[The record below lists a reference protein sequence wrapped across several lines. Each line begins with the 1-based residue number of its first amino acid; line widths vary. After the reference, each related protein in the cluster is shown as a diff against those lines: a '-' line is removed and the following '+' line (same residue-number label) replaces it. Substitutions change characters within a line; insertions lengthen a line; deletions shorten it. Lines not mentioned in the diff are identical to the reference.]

1 MVFIFKRERC
11 LRVPFSGIGLSVRLP
26 AIPIVGMLALL
37 ASLFSASSVAV
48 QPIQVVAAEFP
59 PLTTNAGA
67 QPGGVVL
74 EVVREAGKRAGI
86 ALEFSFLPWERAQL
100 ETQARNDV
108 LIIPFTRTPS
118 REANY
123 QWVAPVLE
131 FHTVMVTLA
140 KPPSSIEE
148 ARKLVVGY
156 LRASSFKDEAEKAG
170 FPYVEETTDDVTN
183 ARKLKLGRID
193 AWVTTDL
200 MAHGVYRQAGFD
212 PAELKYGP
220 NLGPVKV
227 SYVAASR
234 EFPKEIAE
242 RIANAIKQMRA
253 DGSYQAIVKRYR

>member
-1 MVFIFKRERC
+1 MR
-11 LRVPFSGIGLSVRLP
+11 
-26 AIPIVGMLALL
+26 IPTIPSIGMLALL
-37 ASLFSASSVAV
+37 ALLLSPSIAAEKA
-48 QPIQVVAAEFP
+48 ITVVAAEFP
-59 PLTTNAGA
+59 PLTSNAGG

-74 EVVREAGKRAGI
+74 EVVREASRRAGI
-86 ALEFSFLPWERAQL
+86 AVEFSFLPWQRAQL

-118 REANY
+118 REAHY

-140 KPPSSIEE
+140 NPPSSIEE

-156 LRASSFKDEAEKAG
+156 VRGTSFKDEVEQAG
-170 FPYVEETTDDVTN
+170 FPYFEESNDDATN
-183 ARKLKLGRID
+183 ARKLKLGRIG
-193 AWVTTDL
+193 AWITTDL

-212 PAELKYGP
+212 PADLKYGP

-227 SYVAASR
+227 SWVAASR
-234 EFPKEIAE
+234 DFPKEIAKKL
-242 RIANAIKQMRA
+242 ASAIDRMRA

>member
-1 MVFIFKRERC
+1 MRRPTI
-11 LRVPFSGIGLSVRLP
+11 PSVG
-26 AIPIVGMLALL
+26 VLALL
-37 ASLFSASSVAV
+37 AFLLLPSTAAA
-48 QPIQVVAAEFP
+48 QTIKVVAAEFP
-59 PLTTNAGA
+59 PLTTDAGG

-74 EVVREAGKRAGI
+74 EVVREAGRRAGI

-118 REANY
+118 REAHY

-131 FHTVMVTLA
+131 FHTVLVTLA
-140 KPPSSIEE
+140 NPPSSVEE

-156 LRASSFKDEAEKAG
+156 VRGTSFKDEAEQAG
-170 FPYVEETTDDVTN
+170 LPYVEESNDDLMN
-183 ARKLKLGRID
+183 ARKLKLGRIG
-193 AWVTTDL
+193 AWITTDL

-220 NLGPVKV
+220 NLGPVKI

-234 EFPKEIAE
+234 DFPKEVAE
-242 RIANAIKQMRA
+242 RLANAINQMRA